1 MTAAA
6 EGART
11 LDAAARPRV
20 AIIGTGSM
28 GRRHV
33 EGWQRLGAEVVV
45 HSRSAERGRAFASEH
60 GVRSVTEPDEVL
72 AAADVIDICTPTD
85 THATLAHWAAGAGR
99 HVVCEKPLARDSA
112 EGRTMIDACID
123 AGVGLCVAQVQRY
136 LPAYVVAR
144 DAVAAGRIGRPKEL
158 TFFRQVESP
167 GPQTWFADLARSG
180 GVLVDLAIHD
190 LDYARWVAGEVSEVV
205 GRTTPRIDPGAPLRS
220 AATLTHVDGV
230 TTRVEAVWDV
240 PGTALRS
247 TFELAGDEGVL
258 RFDSAPVP
266 VLTDGTGAVVYA
278 DDGSV
283 DPFAEQFA
291 EFVTAFTG
299 GTEPRVTAED
309 GLTALAIALAGE
321 ESARTGRPVDPASL
335 LR

>member
-1 MTAAA
+1 MTEAADS
-6 EGART
+6 ART
-11 LDAAARPRV
+11 LDATARPRV
-20 AIIGTGSM
+20 AVVGTGEM

-33 EGWQRLGAEVVV
+33 EAWHRLGAEVVV

-60 GVRSVTEPDEVL
+60 GVRSVTDPGEVL
-72 AAADVIDICTPTD
+72 AAADVVDICTPTD
-85 THATLAHWAAGAGR
+85 THAPLAHWAAGAGR
-99 HVVCEKPLARDSA
+99 HVVCEKPLARDPA
-112 EGRTMIDACID
+112 EGRAMINACID
-123 AGVGLCVAQVQRY
+123 AGVGLCVAQVLRY
-136 LPAYVVAR
+136 FPAYVVAR
-144 DAVAAGRIGRPKEL
+144 DAVAAGRIGRPTRF

-167 GPQTWFADLARSG
+167 GPQTWFADVARSG
-180 GVLVDLAIHD
+180 GILVDLAIHD
-190 LDYARWVAGEVSEVV
+190 LDYARWVAGEVGEVT
-205 GRTTPRIDPGAPLRS
+205 GQTAPRAEPGSPLRS
-220 AATLTHVDGV
+220 SATLTHVDGV

-240 PGTALRS
+240 PGTAVRS

-258 RFDSAPVP
+258 RYDSAPRQ

-278 DDGSV
+278 DDSI
-283 DPFAEQFA
+283 DPFAEQFS

-299 GTEPRVTAED
+299 GVEPRVTAED

>member
-1 MTAAA
+1 MTGAAV
-6 EGART
+6 GART
-11 LDAAARPRV
+11 LDATARTRV
-20 AIIGTGSM
+20 AIIGTGEM
-28 GRRHV
+28 GRRHA
-33 EGWQRLGAEVVV
+33 EAWHRLGAEVVV

-60 GVRSVTEPDEVL
+60 GVRSVTEPAEVL
-72 AAADVIDICTPTD
+72 AAADVVDICTPTD
-85 THATLAHWAAGAGR
+85 THATLAHWAAGAGL
-99 HVVCEKPLARDSA
+99 HVVCEKPLARSAA
-112 EGRTMIDACID
+112 EGQTMIDACVD

-136 LPAYVVAR
+136 LPAYVAAR
-144 DAVAAGRIGRPKEL
+144 DAVAAGRIGRPKEF

-190 LDYARWVAGEVSEVV
+190 LDYARWVAGEVGEVA
-205 GRTTPRIDPGAPLRS
+205 GSTAPRADPGSPLRS
-220 AATLTHVDGV
+220 TATLTHVDGV
-230 TTRVEAVWDV
+230 TTRIEAVWDV

-258 RFDSAPVP
+258 RYDSAPTQI
-266 VLTDGTGAVVYA
+266 LTDRTGAVVYA

-283 DPFAEQFA
+283 DPFVEQFA
-291 EFVTAFTG
+291 EFVTTFTG
-299 GTEPRVTAED
+299 GVEPRVTAED
-309 GLTALAIALAGE
+309 GLVALAIALAGE

>member
-11 LDAAARPRV
+11 LDATARPRV
-20 AIIGTGSM
+20 AIIGTGQM
-28 GRRHV
+28 GSRHV
-33 EGWQRLGAEVVV
+33 EAWQRLGAEVVV

-60 GVRSVTEPDEVL
+60 GVRSVTEPSEVL

-99 HVVCEKPLARDSA
+99 HVVCEKPLAREPA

-123 AGVGLCVAQVQRY
+123 AGVGLCVAQVLRY
-136 LPAYVVAR
+136 FPAYVAAR
-144 DAVAAGRIGRPKEL
+144 DAVAAGRIGRPKEF
-158 TFFRQVESP
+158 TFFREAESP
-167 GPQTWFADLARSG
+167 GAQTWFADVVRSG
-180 GVLVDLAIHD
+180 GLLVDLAIHD

-205 GRTTPRIDPGAPLRS
+205 GRTTPRADAGSPQRS

-240 PGTALRS
+240 PGTPVRS

-258 RFDSAPVP
+258 RFDSAPRQV
-266 VLTDGTGAVVYA
+266 VTDGTGAVVYA

-291 EFVTAFTG
+291 EFVTAFAG
-299 GTEPRVTAED
+299 GVEPRVTAED
-309 GLTALAIALAGE
+309 GLTALAIALAAE

-335 LR
+335 RR